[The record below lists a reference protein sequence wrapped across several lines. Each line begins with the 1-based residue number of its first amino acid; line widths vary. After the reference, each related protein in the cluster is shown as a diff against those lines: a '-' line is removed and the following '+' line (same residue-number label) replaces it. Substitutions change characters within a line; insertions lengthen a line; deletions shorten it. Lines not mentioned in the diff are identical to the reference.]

1 MKILKKILK
10 ICRITLGIVIII
22 STVILISFSII
33 SYKLSYDIP
42 PIINIEL
49 YDNQG
54 VKFLS
59 YTNGRKQSYIK
70 LNDIDKDIIN
80 AFISIEDKR
89 FYEHQGVD
97 FIRIGGALLA
107 DIKAGSM
114 VEGASTITQQYVRLL
129 YLNSNKTIK
138 RKIYELMIAMH
149 IESKYSKETIL
160 EGYLNSIYFDH
171 GIYGIEDASLFYFNK
186 HANDLTLAEASILAS
201 IPKGPSIYSPI
212 KNPENNNERKQL
224 ILKELLTDGKIT
236 KIDYDNAIIE
246 TPILYGKNPHIQNDK
261 APYFQDMVVN
271 KIMSM
276 GFLNDYLYEGIKVY
290 TTLDSNLN
298 DAAQKYINEY
308 HPKSDIQ
315 VALYA
320 IEPSTGK
327 ILTVIGGTDYMSSA
341 YNRATTSKRQPAS
354 TIKPF
359 LYLAALENGFNL
371 STTFMSEPTTF
382 YVNKEQYTPKNF
394 QNIYPNTDVS
404 MIYALATSDNIYAM
418 KTHLFLGEER
428 LVEMLNRFGVSDNAK
443 PIPSLALG
451 THEVTL
457 QNLTEGY
464 AAIANL
470 GVKNE
475 SFLINKITTFDDEIL
490 YEHQNNQSVRVADQ
504 SDTFLLANAMTSVFD
519 RNVSINILPTGSRIA
534 SLLSHDFAAKS
545 GSTDTDN
552 LIVGFNQDICI
563 GVWTGYDDNRKITSS
578 NETSFGKS
586 IWARTINN
594 YAELNHSTWYK
605 TPDNIISVKLN
616 PITGFYGGFNDYT
629 KDVYFRKNNIP
640 WYVELLYKKE
650 EE

>member
-1 MKILKKILK
+1 MKFLKKIL
-10 ICRITLGIVIII
+10 IISRITLGIFIIV
-22 STVILISFSII
+22 STLVLISFSII

-42 PIINIEL
+42 PIVNIEL

-54 VKFLS
+54 TKYLS
-59 YTNGRKQSYIK
+59 YTNGRKQSYVK
-70 LNDIDKDIIN
+70 LKDIDQDLIN

-97 FIRIGGALLA
+97 FIRIGGALIA

-138 RKIYELMIAMH
+138 RKIYELLISMH

-186 HANDLTLAEASILAS
+186 HANDLTLAEAAMLAA

-212 KNPENNNERKQL
+212 KNQENNTNRKNL
-224 ILKELLTDGKIT
+224 ILKELLNDEI
-236 KIDYDNAIIE
+236 INQNDYNNAVSEIP
-246 TPILYGKNPHIQNDK
+246 TLYGQNPHTQNEN
-261 APYFQDMVVN
+261 APYFQDMVIN
-271 KIMSM
+271 EILSM
-276 GFLNDYLYEGIKVY
+276 GFLNDYLYQGIKVY
-290 TTLDSNLN
+290 TTLDSKLN
-298 DAAQKYINEY
+298 STAQKYINEY
-308 HPKSDIQ
+308 HPNNDIQ
-315 VALYA
+315 TALYA
-320 IEPSTGK
+320 IEPTTGK
-327 ILTVIGGTDYMSSA
+327 ILTVIGGTDYKKSS
-341 YNRATTSKRQPAS
+341 YNRATSSKRQPAS

-382 YVNKEQYTPKNF
+382 YVNKEQYIPKNYR
-394 QNIYPNTDVS
+394 NIYPNTDVS

-418 KTHLFLGEER
+418 KTHLFLGEDK
-428 LVEMLNRFGVSDNAK
+428 LVQMLNRFGISSNAQ

-457 QNLTEGY
+457 QKLTEGY
-464 AAIANL
+464 AALANL
-470 GVKNE
+470 GIKNE
-475 SFLINKITTFDDEIL
+475 SYLINKITTFEDEIL
-490 YEHQNNQSVRVADQ
+490 YENQDTNSIRVADE
-504 SDTFLLANAMTSVFD
+504 SDVFLLISAMTSVFD

-563 GVWTGYDDNRKITSS
+563 GIWTGYDDNRKITS
-578 NETSFGKS
+578 NTDTIFGKS
-586 IWARTINN
+586 IWARTINS
-594 YAELNHSTWYK
+594 YADDYNSTWYR
-605 TPDNIISVKLN
+605 TPSNIIGVKLN
-616 PITGFYGGFNDYT
+616 PVTGFYGGLNDYT
-629 KDVYFRKNNIP
+629 KTVYFRKNNIP
-640 WYVELLYKKE
+640 WYIELLYKKDE
-650 EE
+650 E